1 MDTDRYIV
9 EGMHSLEGETWIHG
23 AKNAA
28 LPILAASLLCGD
40 CEIENCPDLSDIHAA
55 ENILRHL
62 GCRTHWEQSQGSK
75 VLCVYTAR
83 VPLCRKSQT
92 S

>member
-28 LPILAASLLCGD
+28 LPILAASLLS
-40 CEIENCPDLSDIHAA
+40 EIV
-55 ENILRHL
+55 R
-62 GCRTHWEQSQGSK
+62 
-75 VLCVYTAR
+75 
-83 VPLCRKSQT
+83 
-92 S
+92 